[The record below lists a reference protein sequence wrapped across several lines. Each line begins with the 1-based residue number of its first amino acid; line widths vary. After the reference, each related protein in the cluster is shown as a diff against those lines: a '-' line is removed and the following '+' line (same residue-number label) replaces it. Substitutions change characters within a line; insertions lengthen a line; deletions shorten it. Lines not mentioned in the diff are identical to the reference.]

1 MQTAVIADQ
10 NGGKMWKRQTV
21 DFLASAIKEGEN
33 KSKKATPDAVSIKQP
48 KTMFEFGLPSII
60 AYSPKTITVPRS
72 VRSCRQFLQD
82 SIHCHFLL
90 KA

>member
-1 MQTAVIADQ
+1 MEKTNRENKELA
-10 NGGKMWKRQTV
+10 
-21 DFLASAIKEGEN
+21 FLASAIKEGEN

-72 VRSCRQFLQD
+72 VRSRRQFLQD